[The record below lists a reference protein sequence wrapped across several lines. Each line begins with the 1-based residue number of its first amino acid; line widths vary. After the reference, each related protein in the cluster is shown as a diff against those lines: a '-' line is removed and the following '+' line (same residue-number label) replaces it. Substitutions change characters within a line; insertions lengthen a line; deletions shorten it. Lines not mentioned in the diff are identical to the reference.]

1 MSAAWLNSSFRS
13 LLGKQRWSGLLICSV
28 LLLACH
34 HGPDTVDGDSG
45 FDLGIGTDDG
55 GPRDS
60 GAIHDADTQD
70 AAPPDAEL
78 PQDAGTDGPR
88 PPDMTGGTDG
98 GMTGDMAGD
107 MASTPTRLRVMAANT
122 TSGNYQSYDPG
133 EGIRIFQGLHPDVAL
148 IQEFNYGDNSDG
160 VIRGFVDTTFGTTFS
175 YFRESGAQIPNG
187 IASRYPI
194 VSSGKWTDPAVSNR
208 GFAWARIDVPGAKDL
223 WAISIHLL
231 TSSAANRDKEAVA
244 LVAEINRAIPT
255 TDYVVIGGDL
265 NTGTRTETCLT
276 TLSAVVSVA
285 APYPADGAGNS
296 NTSGSRSKPLDWVM
310 PSLNLRM
317 LETGVVI
324 GAQSFTNGLVVDSR
338 VYMPLSDISPVKVGD
353 SGATQMQHMAVVEDF
368 LLP

>member
-1 MSAAWLNSSFRS
+1 MRTSWRGSWSSCGSKQFLLTLIGSALLSACGSPPETVFGEGETDLS
-13 LLGKQRWSGLLICSV
+13 LVPEGLGHKDAALREAG
-28 LLLACH
+28 A
-34 HGPDTVDGDSG
+34 GDSG
-45 FDLGIGTDDG
+45 RDG
-55 GPRDS
+55 P
-60 GAIHDADTQD
+60 
-70 AAPPDAEL
+70 AAPGDLVADL
-78 PQDAGTDGPR
+78 L
-88 PPDMTGGTDG
+88 GGG
-98 GMTGDMAGD
+98 W
-107 MASTPTRLRVMAANT
+107 RLRIMAANT
-122 TSGNYQSYDPG
+122 TTGNRQSYDPG
-133 EGIRIFQGLHPDVAL
+133 EGLRIFQGVQPDVAL
-148 IQEFNYGDNSDG
+148 IQEFNYGDNSDTA
-160 VIRGFVDTTFGTTFS
+160 IRGFVSTAFGSGFS
-175 YFRESGAQIPNG
+175 YYREHGAQIPNG

-194 VSSGKWTDPAVSNR
+194 LASGTWTDPRVSNR

-255 TDYVVIGGDL
+255 TDYIVIGGDL

-296 NTSGSRSKPLDWVM
+296 NTSGSRSKPHDWVM